1 MRKLTRIRLYEAGI
15 VFSIVAVTAGIIPA
29 AIFALFIIASSQLRA
44 LKFMAP
50 GWMYD
55 KQTGEPTY
63 FAERC
68 AAPILTSVLSI
79 VYLTAGL
86 LPGFIVLIITAA
98 VDYFQDTDKYDEV
111 KEFVEDKLDKET
123 KQNSEQTPGQ
133 TQSQAPDTEVSS
145 TGETLTSSDP
155 DSVVNKHESGSDQ
168 GWVD

>member
-44 LKFMAP
+44 IKFMAP

-68 AAPILTSVLSI
+68 ATPILTSVLSI

-111 KEFVEDKLDKET
+111 KEFMEDKLDKET
-123 KQNSEQTPGQ
+123 EQTLGQ
-133 TQSQAPDTEVSS
+133 TPDTEVSS

-155 DSVVNKHESGSDQ
+155 DSVVSSQD
-168 GWVD
+168 